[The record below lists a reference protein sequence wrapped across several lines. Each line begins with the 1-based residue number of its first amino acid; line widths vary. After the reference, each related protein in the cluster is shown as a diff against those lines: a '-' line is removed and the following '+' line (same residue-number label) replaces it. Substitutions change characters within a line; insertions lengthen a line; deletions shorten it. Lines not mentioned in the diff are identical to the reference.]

1 MNKPIVA
8 ISLKMYFTRK
18 QTLAYCRRLADLL
31 NAVALPLD
39 KVTMA
44 VLPDYLT
51 VEQAGQAL
59 LSADVHLG
67 IQDVC
72 DQDRG
77 PFTGEVSPLDAF
89 DLGVTVAEVGHEE
102 RRRMYGEDD
111 ELIGRK
117 VRACWRNGLTPLLC
131 VGELINQGPDAAAD
145 YCLKQIEM
153 GLGEK
158 PDLPAWIAYEPVW
171 AVGASSPAPVEYVR
185 KVCSI
190 IKNELGPKCRNLSL
204 IYGGAAAPG
213 LLTELW
219 PTVDGVFLGRFAHDP
234 AAFLEVVKEAWRLV
248 SQDSEDQVGR
258 S

>member
-31 NAVALPLD
+31 NAAALPLD

-171 AVGASSPAPVEYVR
+171 AVGLPALLQLNTFERYVR
-185 KVCSI
+185 LSKMSLVPNAAICRSYM
-190 IKNELGPKCRNLSL
+190 EGP
-204 IYGGAAAPG
+204 
-213 LLTELW
+213 LLR
-219 PTVDGVFLGRFAHDP
+219 DC
-234 AAFLEVVKEAWRLV
+234 
-248 SQDSEDQVGR
+248 
-258 S
+258 